1 MILPMSMG
9 NLKAPLKSWA
19 TGGGPGCGWAVA
31 WRSASATLRRL
42 MVAARFLAASPGPKP
57 TSPRVIQR
65 TLETVR
71 RTATTKVTAFTD
83 GCPGLCTA
91 RQLCQTI
98 PCLETGL
105 VHRPEA
111 R

>member
-1 MILPMSMG
+1 MRLGGSLEVSVG
-9 NLKAPLKSWA
+9 N
-19 TGGGPGCGWAVA
+19 V
-31 WRSASATLRRL
+31 
-42 MVAARFLAASPGPKP
+42 
-57 TSPRVIQR
+57 
-65 TLETVR
+65 ETVDGGR
-71 RTATTKVTAFTD
+71 QVFGGVTRAQTDITASDPAYPGNRAPGATTKVTAFTD

-91 RQLCQTI
+91 RRLCQTI

>member
-1 MILPMSMG
+1 VRLGGSLEITVG
-9 NLKAPLKSWA
+9 NVE
-19 TGGGPGCGWAVA
+19 TVDGGRPV
-31 WRSASATLRRL
+31 
-42 MVAARFLAASPGPKP
+42 FFAASPGPKP

-83 GCPGLCTA
+83 GCPGLRTA